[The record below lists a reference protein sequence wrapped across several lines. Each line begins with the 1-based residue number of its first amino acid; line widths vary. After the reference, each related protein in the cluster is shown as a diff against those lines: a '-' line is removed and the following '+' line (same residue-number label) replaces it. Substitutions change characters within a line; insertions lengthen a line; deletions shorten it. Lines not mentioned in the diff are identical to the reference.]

1 MPGAKNH
8 YQTILRK
15 LQTMS
20 LIPFIL
26 ILLAVYIAYYAINF
40 FFDFLKARHGSNTS
54 DGSEQHLSFSE
65 DIPPQT
71 IEEVP
76 EVNLY
81 NFEELVFG
89 EDDSGLTETL
99 QVSPI
104 SGFGGISMKEA
115 IGLAL
120 AGAIHYT
127 KQVSY

>member
-1 MPGAKNH
+1 
-8 YQTILRK
+8 
-15 LQTMS
+15 MS
-20 LIPFIL
+20 LISFIL
-26 ILLAVYIAYYAINF
+26 ILFAVYIAYYTINF
-40 FFDFLKARHGSNTS
+40 FFDFLKARHGPNTS
-54 DGSEQHLSFSE
+54 DGEEQHLSFSE

-76 EVNLY
+76 EINVY

-115 IGLAL
+115 IILAL